1 MTDRMLPEP
10 HRYAVC
16 AADDARIKDFY
27 SGFFPEVFICL
38 HPFLLP
44 LKIDSSLFKPETY
57 PNKAAIREKTKPVS
71 WAKFLEL
78 SKLDSIQTLDI
89 ALRTRIGGLNKT
101 YQNSQAAAMVDLAL
115 EEQDLIEPDENC
127 FPEILFDQ
135 WLHILLSMGHR
146 WVWLGDEHCT
156 ERKLHFIQELIDS
169 PDLPDERNMFTHQN
183 EILLTTHW
191 DSHFTLICGS
201 KPDLEKLI
209 EQCDLEGFYCT
220 EETKIYWSLST

>member
-1 MTDRMLPEP
+1 
-10 HRYAVC
+10 
-16 AADDARIKDFY
+16 
-27 SGFFPEVFICL
+27 
-38 HPFLLP
+38 
-44 LKIDSSLFKPETY
+44 
-57 PNKAAIREKTKPVS
+57 
-71 WAKFLEL
+71 
-78 SKLDSIQTLDI
+78 
-89 ALRTRIGGLNKT
+89 
-101 YQNSQAAAMVDLAL
+101 MVDLAL

-135 WLHILLSMGHR
+135 WLHTLMAMGHR

-169 PDLPDERNMFTHQN
+169 PDLPGERNMFTHQN